1 MSLPVAGLRLP
12 LHHVFHP
19 SDFSQASEV
28 AFAHALKLAL
38 AARAEFRIM
47 HVAPKASDVPWTD
60 FPGVR
65 ALLARWGLLPEGSPH
80 EDVAKLGINVEKI
93 LGFHSDPVASMLHAL
108 EKHPTDLIVL
118 ATHQRDGL
126 SRWLHKAVAEPIARR
141 SKAMTLFIPHGVEGF
156 VAAADGTITL
166 QRILIPV
173 DAVPR
178 PQPAV
183 EAAAVTA
190 LALGCEAVSFTLAY
204 VGSAGDMPVVREGAW
219 PGWTWEK
226 MVRQGDV
233 VEQLLEV
240 AATRSSDLI
249 VLTTAGHHGVLD
261 ALRGSTT
268 ERLLRGARCPVLA
281 IPANSKTGRTSR
293 Y

>member
-1 MSLPVAGLRLP
+1 MSQPVAIPRLP

-38 AARAEFRIM
+38 AARADLCIM
-47 HVAPKASDVPWTD
+47 HVAPASADVHWTD

-65 ALLARWGLLPEGSPH
+65 ALLARWGLLPPGSRQ
-80 EDVAKLGINVEKI
+80 EDVLKLGIDVEKI
-93 LGFHSDPVASMLHAL
+93 LGVHADPVASMLHAL
-108 EKHPTDLIVL
+108 EEHPTDLVVL

-126 SRWLHKAVAEPIARR
+126 RRWLHRAVAEPIARR
-141 SKAMTLFIPHGVEGF
+141 SKAMTLFIPHDIEGF
-156 VAAADGTITL
+156 VSSEDGAITL
-166 QRILIPV
+166 RRILIPV
-173 DAVPR
+173 DAVPP

-190 LALGCEAVSFTLAY
+190 LALGCADVSFTLAH
-204 VGSAGDMPVVREGAW
+204 VGSAGSMPVVREGAW

-226 MVRQGDV
+226 VVRQGDV
-233 VEQLLEV
+233 VEQILDV
-240 AATRSSDLI
+240 ATTRDSDLM
-249 VLTTAGHHGVLD
+249 VLTTAGHHGILD

-268 ERLLRGARCPVLA
+268 ERILRGARCPVLA
-281 IPANSKTGRTSR
+281 IPANAETEGASR
-293 Y
+293 S

>member
-1 MSLPVAGLRLP
+1 MGLQTAVPRLP

-47 HVAPKASDVPWTD
+47 HVAPQSSDVHWTD

-65 ALLARWGLLPEGSPH
+65 ALLARWGLLPAGSPR
-80 EDVAKLGINVEKI
+80 EDVATLGINVAKI
-93 LGFHSDPVASMLHAL
+93 LSFHPDPVASLLHAL
-108 EKHPTDLIVL
+108 EQNPADLVVL

-126 SRWLHKAVAEPIARR
+126 SRWLHKVVAEPVARHA
-141 SKAMTLFIPHGVEGF
+141 KAMTLFIPHGVGGF
-156 VAAADGTITL
+156 VAPADGAITL

-173 DAVPR
+173 DASPR

-190 LALGCEAVSFTLAY
+190 LALGCEDVSFTLVH
-204 VGSAGDMPVVREGAW
+204 VGAAGDMPVVREAAH
-219 PGWTWEK
+219 PGWDWEK
-226 MVRQGDV
+226 VVRQGNV
-233 VEQLLEV
+233 VEQILDV
-240 AATRSSDLI
+240 AATRCSDLI
-249 VLTTAGHHGVLD
+249 VLTTAGHHGILD
-261 ALRGSTT
+261 VLRGSTT
-268 ERLLRGARCPVLA
+268 ERILRGARCPVLA
-281 IPANSKTGRTSR
+281 IPAT
-293 Y
+293 